1 MASRWVTAAAAAAA
15 AAAKSR
21 PPHIC
26 ITFPPAIAQQ
36 QRPPRPDRS
45 TPHQRLWCRMLHA
58 CAVSTGGGAGVHRV
72 PTDFGGRA
80 VQDRGAAGD
89 APTILSW
96 FSYHF
101 SLLCFTIRPHCS
113 FTSPSLSRLCTF
125 SSDIVALK
133 IAACWQAPSV
143 SLINPT
149 ELLAAAL
156 LEQPRRAG

>member
-1 MASRWVTAAAAAAA
+1 MGRGSWPLVVVPVGAGGRDGVRMA
-15 AAAKSR
+15 
-21 PPHIC
+21 
-26 ITFPPAIAQQ
+26 
-36 QRPPRPDRS
+36 
-45 TPHQRLWCRMLHA
+45 QRLERFGLEGA
-58 CAVSTGGGAGVHRV
+58 AVGAVRA
-72 PTDFGGRA
+72 GGRSSGSGRA
-80 VQDRGAAGD
+80 GGHSGRSGSDKRAQGGEGRSGSGGRRGAQ
-89 APTILSW
+89 PTILSW

-101 SLLCFTIRPHCS
+101 STYCS

-133 IAACWQAPSV
+133 VAACWQALSV